1 MQHPGLPVGARRERP
16 VDVAQVGPY
25 SGVVRPEPDRLIQA
39 GEGLRVPSRGPVG
52 EGPADRERRRGALGR
67 LEAVEH
73 AGGLLPLPG
82 AQMQH
87 PLQEAHGVGAAQTRE
102 PEGVEQ
108 HLGPLVVARV
118 KRGHHVVH
126 ARRRCLGGRAAG
138 EGPHQQGQHGA
149 ERARH

>member
-1 MQHPGLPVGARRERP
+1 MQHPGLPVGARRERA

-25 SGVVRPEPDRLIQA
+25 SGVVRPEPDRLLQA
-39 GEGLRVPSRGPVG
+39 GAGLHVPSRGPIG
-52 EGPADRERRRGALGR
+52 EGPADRERRGGSLGR
-67 LEAVEH
+67 LEVVEH

-87 PLQEAHGVGAAQTRE
+87 PLQEAHVVGAARTRG

-108 HLGPLVVARV
+108 RLGPLVVARA

-126 ARRRCLGGRAAG
+126 ARRSRLGRRAAG
-138 EGPHQQGQHGA
+138 EGQHQQSQHAA
-149 ERARH
+149 ELARH